1 MKEKDSLLVLS
12 GGMDSTTML
21 HDYKERIAAAVTFD
35 YGSNHNAREIECARE
50 NCRMLGIEHIV
61 IPLSFMKEYF
71 KSSLLEGADAIPE
84 GHYADDNMRSTVVP
98 FRNGIMLSVAAGL
111 AESRGLRHVM
121 LANHGGDHTIYPDC
135 RPRFV
140 DAMSEAIRM
149 GTFEGLTILAPYTH
163 ITKSDIAARGKKIG
177 MDYSLTYSC
186 YKGGEL
192 HCGRCGTCVE
202 RREAMADAGIKDPT
216 RYED

>member
-1 MKEKDSLLVLS
+1 
-12 GGMDSTTML
+12 
-21 HDYKERIAAAVTFD
+21 
-35 YGSNHNAREIECARE
+35 
-50 NCRMLGIEHIV
+50 
-61 IPLSFMKEYF
+61 
-71 KSSLLEGADAIPE
+71 
-84 GHYADDNMRSTVVP
+84 
-98 FRNGIMLSVAAGL
+98 
-111 AESRGLRHVM
+111 
-121 LANHGGDHTIYPDC
+121 
-135 RPRFV
+135 
-140 DAMSEAIRM
+140 MSEAIRM

-202 RREAMADAGIKDPT
+202 RREAMADAGIEDPT